1 MNSHCDTYAACNP
14 LDDPDE
20 TSWRSLGWFR
30 DVIGAGDAGTR
41 CRSPKGILDGRAARL
56 ARRFIM
62 RSNLS
67 LRMASSNPS
76 AISGDELM
84 RNPPRRRL
92 RLGLEVVASPR

>member
-1 MNSHCDTYAACNP
+1 
-14 LDDPDE
+14 
-20 TSWRSLGWFR
+20 
-30 DVIGAGDAGTR
+30 
-41 CRSPKGILDGRAARL
+41 
-56 ARRFIM
+56 M
-62 RSNLS
+62 RSNLG